1 MKAFL
6 CESGNLVFPHS
17 WLGLSFVVLL
27 DYSSYLGE
35 VRVSLIFSLDKLKDL
50 TLDFSRHFCFGQ
62 VKTVFPLKSARNL
75 KVFSPDFVRSS
86 HLLV

>member
-1 MKAFL
+1 MTRFSLGRFEYDAVR
-6 CESGNLVFPHS
+6 SGMDLLPT
-17 WLGLSFVVLL
+17 LSCLL

-62 VKTVFPLKSARNL
+62 VKTVFPLKSARN
-75 KVFSPDFVRSS
+75 
-86 HLLV
+86 